1 MENKLYIMNKQTIY
15 FNNQLQTEFPT
26 DLVDKAVKVTNS
38 KINVCN
44 NWAELASL
52 IANSDSESTLLLVH
66 SSLLDRPGTTLNEI
80 IDALN
85 LLVAMIRDSLEIKIG
100 IVVDKACSQSFV
112 QALKKSNAAGI
123 VPSFVTFG
131 FDQCFNTVNKLLD
144 GEQVWDRAYI
154 QPKVRA
160 TARHATEYGIRL
172 TARQQDIMTLV
183 AKRGLSN
190 KKIAQVLNIS
200 ESTVKV
206 HISAILKAY
215 GVRNRTQLALAGS
228 SKGLHA

>member
-1 MENKLYIMNKQTIY
+1 MNKQTIY
-15 FNNQLQTEFPT
+15 FNNLPKTEIPS
-26 DLVDKAVKVTNS
+26 DLIEKAVKVTNS
-38 KINVCN
+38 KINVCTT
-44 NWAELASL
+44 WAELATS
-52 IANSDSESTLLLVH
+52 IADSQCESALLLVH
-66 SSLLDRPGTTLNEI
+66 SSLLDRPGTTLNEVV
-80 IDALN
+80 DALN
-85 LLVAMIRDSLEIKIG
+85 LLAAMIRNSMEIRIG

-131 FDQCFNTVNKLLD
+131 FDQCFDTINKLLD

-154 QPKVRA
+154 QPRVSA